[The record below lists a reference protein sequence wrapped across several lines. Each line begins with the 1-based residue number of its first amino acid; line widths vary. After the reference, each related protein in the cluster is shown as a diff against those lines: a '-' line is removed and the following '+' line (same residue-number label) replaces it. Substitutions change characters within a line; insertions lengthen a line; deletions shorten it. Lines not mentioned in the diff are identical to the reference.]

1 MVALDIENLKRW
13 AGRSEA
19 AADSVT
25 PVPVAALRAT
35 LDLDQGAPRAG
46 EPLPLPWQWLY
57 FLPIHRQSALSE
69 NGHPR
74 LGDFIPPV
82 PLPRRMYAG
91 GRMYMHQP
99 LRIGD
104 AIQRISTIADV
115 SYKQGSSGPLVFLQ
129 IRHEISNQQG
139 LAITETQDIVYR
151 EESRPGIAAP
161 AAQAAPATQQWLRE
175 FQADPILLFR
185 FSALTFN
192 GHRIHYDYPYVTG
205 VEGYP
210 GLVVH
215 GPLLAVL
222 LLDLLQRQL
231 PASQVREF
239 SFRALHPVFNMA
251 PFYLCGGLAGQQSAS
266 LWVRDADGVLCL
278 SATAELA

>member
-1 MVALDIENLKRW
+1 MAAIDIENLKRW
-13 AGRSEA
+13 IGRSVA
-19 AADSVT
+19 VTDSVT

-35 LDLDQGAPRAG
+35 LDLDQGTPGAG

-74 LGDFIPPV
+74 LGNFMPPV

-91 GRMYMHQP
+91 GHLHMYQP
-99 LRIGD
+99 LRVGD
-104 AIQRISTIADV
+104 EIQRISTIADV
-115 SYKQGSSGPLVFLQ
+115 SFKQGNSGPLVFLQ

-151 EESRPGIAAP
+151 GETRPGP

-175 FQADPILLFR
+175 VSVDPILLFR

-222 LLDLLQRQL
+222 LLDLVRRQL
-231 PASQVREF
+231 PAAQVIEF

-251 PFYLCGGLAGQQSAS
+251 PFYLCGGLDGLQTAS
-266 LWVRDADGVLCL
+266 LWVRNADGMLCF
-278 SATAELA
+278 SATARLA